1 MAKIN
6 DFNVIY
12 DGQDTTEFLDAIGE
26 EIRERYGEDCVVRLH
41 IEVYE
46 YPES

>member
-1 MAKIN
+1 MPEKLN
-6 DFNVIY
+6 DFYVIY
-12 DGQDTTEFLDAIGE
+12 NGQDTTEFTEVIGE

-46 YPES
+46 YPE

>member
-6 DFNVIY
+6 QFDVIY
-12 DGQDTTEFLDAIGE
+12 DGQDTSEFLEAIGH
-26 EIRERYGEDCVVRLH
+26 EIRERYGEDCYVRLH

-46 YPES
+46 YPGD